1 MLLHLR
7 RLRLHPSGIGPA
19 SEGRDDRR
27 QPGVDGS
34 SDSFTSGSI
43 AMTVRSSFAAATPR
57 RLAFAAAVLLSA
69 GLAACSSTSAPM
81 GATTSM
87 TATSQTALPTPEQ
100 VPAGHRVAW
109 ETVGVGQITY
119 ECRAKAGTPGAF
131 EWVFV
136 GPDAELRSRSGMKL
150 GRYFGPPATWAA
162 DDGSALTGTQVG
174 LVPAAAGDIPL
185 QLVKANPA
193 TGRGVLEGVSYI
205 QRLATRGGVA
215 PAMAC
220 GEGQTGQR
228 QVVQY
233 QADYIFWKPGA

>member
-1 MLLHLR
+1 MNANR
-7 RLRLHPSGIGPA
+7 HPA
-19 SEGRDDRR
+19 D
-27 QPGVDGS
+27 
-34 SDSFTSGSI
+34 
-43 AMTVRSSFAAATPR
+43 AR

-81 GATTSM
+81 TASATTSM
-87 TATSQTALPTPEQ
+87 TAASQAGLPTPVQ

-150 GRYFGPPATWAA
+150 GRYFGPPATWAS

-174 LVPAAAGDIPL
+174 LVPAAAGNIPL

-205 QRLATRGGVA
+205 QRVATKGGVA
-215 PAMAC
+215 PMLPC
-220 GEGQTGQR
+220 GQASLGQK
-228 QVVQY
+228 QVVNY
-233 QADYIFWKPGA
+233 QADYIFYKPAM

>member
-1 MLLHLR
+1 
-7 RLRLHPSGIGPA
+7 
-19 SEGRDDRR
+19 
-27 QPGVDGS
+27 
-34 SDSFTSGSI
+34 
-43 AMTVRSSFAAATPR
+43 MTVRPSFAVATPR
-57 RLAFAAAVLLSA
+57 RLAFATAVLLSA

-81 GATTSM
+81 GVMGVTSSTSM
-87 TATSQTALPTPEQ
+87 TAASQTGLPTPVQ
-100 VPAGHRVAW
+100 VPAGHRIAW

-150 GRYFGPPATWAA
+150 GRYFGPPATWAS
-162 DDGSALTGTQVG
+162 DDGSALTGTQIG
-174 LVPAAAGDIPL
+174 LVPAAAGNIPL

-228 QVVQY
+228 QVVPY

>member
-1 MLLHLR
+1 
-7 RLRLHPSGIGPA
+7 
-19 SEGRDDRR
+19 
-27 QPGVDGS
+27 
-34 SDSFTSGSI
+34 
-43 AMTVRSSFAAATPR
+43 MTILNTAAAALTPR
-57 RLAFAAAVLLSA
+57 RVAFAAAVLLSA

-81 GATTSM
+81 GSTSTTSM
-87 TATSQTALPTPEQ
+87 TATAQAGLPTPVQ

-131 EWVFV
+131 EWAFV

-150 GRYFGPPATWAA
+150 GRYFGPPATWAS

-174 LVPAAAGDIPL
+174 LSPAAAGSIPF

-205 QRLATRGGVA
+205 QRVATRGGVA

-220 GEGQTGQR
+220 GEGQVGQR

-233 QADYIFWKPGA
+233 QADYIFWKPAA